1 MDSRQKFFAPFK
13 KFVFVFRIVM
23 GVLLAMAMLAGLV
36 YLALPNGPRDPMTFN
51 DPWHEP
57 RPAVQAHNYMVV
69 TGTTFATQAAEDVLE
84 RGGNAFDAAVAALLM
99 LNVTHGEAA
108 SFPGIAPLILYDAK
122 TQSVHSYV
130 GAGTAP
136 AAATIE
142 RFKAKGYSNVPDL
155 NIWAQLIPAS
165 PDVIV
170 ALLEKYGTMS
180 FSELAAPAIQMARQG
195 FPVSKIMAQD
205 LDLSFIERMGF
216 AYLLPYN
223 TRVYLYGQW
232 WRPLYYKDRL
242 KLPDLANTLQAL
254 SDAEQNAVKAG
265 GSRDAGLQA
274 VRDYFYKG
282 PIADDI
288 VALHQAQGGLF
299 TAADL
304 ANYSGYWEEP
314 LQGSYGDY
322 TFYTNGPWNQGIVVP
337 MALQILEGIDLKSME
352 QNSGQYIHTV
362 NQAIELAMADREAY
376 VADPQF
382 VKVPVDVLLSKSYA
396 AERRK
401 LMTDKAF
408 GALPPPGNI
417 PTASYSLPLRGAGT
431 LFSLPLGGGG
441 RGEGGIAVQYNG
453 NGQCNCPQSTPGE
466 CNGPQS
472 TVGQCNCPESAGNFL
487 ASAPIGKDTTHLAI
501 IDRWGNSISMTP
513 SDFPKSPMV
522 PGTGLTLGDRM
533 TQFYLDPNNVD
544 ALQPGKRPRV
554 TPQAVI
560 VFKDGK
566 FFMSFGTPGDDMQT
580 QALVQVFLDMQV
592 FGMDIQTA
600 IDAPRFRSMS
610 MPASFAPH
618 VASPGTLWLE
628 TSLYNRT
635 ALDLQRRGYHLVEY
649 PDWDNLFGAVG
660 AVIQSNGTLIGG
672 SDPREETWAAG
683 K

>member
-13 KFVFVFRIVM
+13 KAVFGFRVVM
-23 GVLLAMAMLAGLV
+23 GVLLAVAMLAGLV

-51 DPWHEP
+51 DPWRQA
-57 RPAVQAHNYMVV
+57 RPAAQAPNYMVV
-69 TGTTFATQAAEDVLE
+69 TGTTYATQAAEDVLD

-142 RFKAKGYSNVPDL
+142 RFTAKGYTNVPDL

-170 ALLEKYGTMS
+170 ALLKQYGTMS

-205 LDLSFIERMGF
+205 LDLSIVQRMGY

-223 TRVYLYGQW
+223 AQVYLYGQW

-254 SDAEQNAVKAG
+254 SDAEQTALKAG

-288 VALHQAQGGLF
+288 LAMHKAQGGLF

-314 LQGSYGDY
+314 LHGSYGDY

-337 MALQILEGIDLKSME
+337 MTLQILEGIDLKSMG
-352 QNSGQYIHTV
+352 QNSAQYVHTV
-362 NQAIELAMADREAY
+362 DQAIELAMADREAY
-376 VADPQF
+376 VADPKF
-382 VKVPVDVLLSKSYA
+382 VNVPVDVLLSKVYA
-396 AERRK
+396 AERRQ

-408 GALPPPGNI
+408 GPLPPPGNI
-417 PTASYSLPLRGAGT
+417 PTAYSFPL
-431 LFSLPLGGGG
+431 
-441 RGEGGIAVQYNG
+441 GEGGQG
-453 NGQCNCPQSTPGE
+453 GPCSPG
-466 CNGPQS
+466 GKGG
-472 TVGQCNCPESAGNFL
+472 TVSQPVSQLTGNFL
-487 ASAPIGKDTTHLAI
+487 STAPIGKDTTHLAI

-533 TQFYLDPNNVD
+533 TQFYLNPNNVD

-560 VFKDGK
+560 VFKDGN

-580 QALVQVFLDMQV
+580 QALVQVFLNMEV
-592 FGMDIQTA
+592 FGMDIQQA
-600 IDAPRFRSMS
+600 IDAPRFRTMS
-610 MPASFAPH
+610 MPATFAPH
-618 VASPGTLWLE
+618 AAYPGTLWLE
-628 TSLYNRT
+628 SSLYNRT
-635 ALDLQRRGYHLVEY
+635 ALDLQKHGYHVVEY

-660 AVIQSNGTLIGG
+660 AVIQSNGTVIGG

>member
-1 MDSRQKFFAPFK
+1 MDSRQKFFAPFN

-23 GVLLAMAMLAGLV
+23 GVLLAIAMLAGLV
-36 YLALPNGPRDPMTFN
+36 YLALPNGPRDPMTFD
-51 DPWHEP
+51 DPWHET
-57 RPAVQAHNYMVV
+57 RPAAEAHNYMVV
-69 TGTTFATQAAEDVLE
+69 TGTTFATQAAEGVLD

-136 AAATIE
+136 AAATIDF
-142 RFKAKGYSNVPDL
+142 FKSKGYSNIPDL
-155 NIWAQLIPAS
+155 NILAQLIPAS

-195 FPVSKIMAQD
+195 FPVSRIMAQD
-205 LDLSFIERMGF
+205 LDLSFVERIGF

-223 TRVYLYGQW
+223 TQVYLYGQW

-254 SDAEQNAVKAG
+254 SDAEQAAVKAG
-265 GSRDAGLQA
+265 GSREAGLQA

-282 PIADDI
+282 PIADEI
-288 VALHQAQGGLF
+288 VAMHKAQGGLF

-322 TFYTNGPWNQGIVVP
+322 TFYTNGTWNQGIVVP
-337 MALQILEGIDLKSME
+337 MALQILEGIDLKAMG
-352 QNSGQYIHTV
+352 QNSAQYVHTV
-362 NQAIELAMADREAY
+362 DQAIELAMADREAY
-376 VADPQF
+376 VADPKF
-382 VKVPVDVLLSKSYA
+382 VKVPVDVLLSKAYA
-396 AERRK
+396 AQRRQ

-417 PTASYSLPLRGAGT
+417 PTASISLPLR
-431 LFSLPLGGGG
+431 GGG
-441 RGEGGIAVQYNG
+441 RGEGGNAVQYNQ
-453 NGQCNCPQSTPGE
+453 NGQCNCPR
-466 CNGPQS
+466 S
-472 TVGQCNCPESAGNFL
+472 TVGQCNCPSSTASNFL
-487 ASAPIGKDTTHLAI
+487 ASAPMGKDTTHLAI
-501 IDRWGNSISMTP
+501 IDRWGNSISLTP

-522 PGTGLTLGDRM
+522 PGTGLTLGNRM

-544 ALQPGKRPRV
+544 TLQPGKRPRV

-580 QALVQVFLDMQV
+580 QALVQVFLNMQV
-592 FGMDIQTA
+592 FGMDIQQA

-610 MPASFAPH
+610 MPATFAPH
-618 VASPGTLWLE
+618 VAAPGTLWLE

-660 AVIQSNGTLIGG
+660 AVIQSNGTLTGG

>member
-1 MDSRQKFFAPFK
+1 MDSRQNFFAPFK
-13 KFVFVFRIVM
+13 KVVFIFRVLM
-23 GVLLAMAMLAGLV
+23 GALLAIAMLAGLV
-36 YLALPNGPRDPMTFN
+36 YLALPNGPRDPMTFD
-51 DPWHEP
+51 DPWNKP

-69 TGTTFATQAAEDVLE
+69 TGTTFATQAAVDVLD

-108 SFPGIAPLILYDAK
+108 SFPGIAPLVLYDAK
-122 TQSVHSYV
+122 THSVHSYV

-142 RFKAKGYSNVPDL
+142 RFTARGYTNVPDL

-170 ALLEKYGTMS
+170 ALLKQYGTMS

-195 FPVSKIMAQD
+195 FPVSKIMS
-205 LDLSFIERMGF
+205 LNMNLSMLQRMGF

-223 TRVYLYGQW
+223 TQVYLYGQW

-254 SDAEQNAVKAG
+254 SDAEQAALKAG
-265 GSRDAGLQA
+265 GSRVDGLQA

-282 PIADDI
+282 PIAEDI
-288 VALHQAQGGLF
+288 LAMHQAQGGLF

-314 LQGSYGDY
+314 LHGSYGDY

-337 MALQILEGIDLKSME
+337 MTLQILEGIDLKSMG
-352 QNSGQYIHTV
+352 QNSAQYIHTV
-362 NQAIELAMADREAY
+362 DQAIELAMADREAY
-376 VADPQF
+376 VADPKF

-408 GALPPPGNI
+408 GPLPPPGNI
-417 PTASYSLPLRGAGT
+417 PTALSLPDQGAGQGSPRSPVGSSRSPGSEGQPVSQVSSNF
-431 LFSLPLGGGG
+431 FS
-441 RGEGGIAVQYNG
+441 
-453 NGQCNCPQSTPGE
+453 
-466 CNGPQS
+466 
-472 TVGQCNCPESAGNFL
+472 
-487 ASAPIGKDTTHLAI
+487 SAPFGKDTTHLAI

-560 VFKDGK
+560 VFKGGK

-580 QALVQVFLDMQV
+580 QALVQVFLNMQV
-592 FGMDIQTA
+592 FGMDIQQA

-610 MPASFAPH
+610 MPATFAPH
-618 VASPGTLWLE
+618 AAYPGTLWLE
-628 TSLYNRT
+628 SSLYNRVV
-635 ALDLQRRGYHLVEY
+635 LDLQKRGYHVVEY
-649 PDWDNLFGAVG
+649 PDWDDLFGAVG

>member
-1 MDSRQKFFAPFK
+1 MDSRQRFFAPFK
-13 KFVFVFRIVM
+13 KVVFIFRVVM
-23 GVLLAMAMLAGLV
+23 GVLLAVAILTGLV
-36 YLALPNGPRDPMTFN
+36 YLALPNGPRDPMTFD
-51 DPWHEP
+51 DPWNKP

-69 TGTTFATQAAEDVLE
+69 TGTTFATQTAEDVLD

-108 SFPGIAPLILYDAK
+108 SFPGIAPLVLYDAE
-122 TQSVHSYV
+122 THSVHSYV

-142 RFKAKGYSNVPDL
+142 RFTAKGYTNVPDL

-165 PDVIV
+165 LDVIV
-170 ALLEKYGTMS
+170 ALLKQYGTMS

-195 FPVSKIMAQD
+195 FPVSKIMS
-205 LDLSFIERMGF
+205 LNMNLSMLQRMGF

-223 TRVYLYGQW
+223 TQVYLYGQW

-254 SDAEQNAVKAG
+254 SDAEQAALKSG
-265 GSRDAGLQA
+265 GSGADGLQA

-282 PIADDI
+282 PIAEDI
-288 VALHQAQGGLF
+288 LAMHQAQGGLF

-314 LQGSYGDY
+314 LHGSYGDY

-337 MALQILEGIDLKSME
+337 MTLQILEGIDLKSMG
-352 QNSGQYIHTV
+352 QNSAQYIHTV

-376 VADPQF
+376 VADPKF

-401 LMTDKAF
+401 LMKDKAF
-408 GALPPPGNI
+408 GPLPPPGNI
-417 PTASYSLPLRGAGT
+417 PTAFSVPLE
-431 LFSLPLGGGG
+431 GGGQG
-441 RGEGGIAVQYNG
+441 SPRSPGGEGE
-453 NGQCNCPQSTPGE
+453 GQPVSQLS
-466 CNGPQS
+466 S
-472 TVGQCNCPESAGNFL
+472 NFL
-487 ASAPIGKDTTHLAI
+487 SSAPFGKDTTHLAI

-533 TQFYLDPNNVD
+533 TQFYLNPNNVD

-554 TPQAVI
+554 TPLAII
-560 VFKDGK
+560 VFKGGK

-580 QALVQVFLDMQV
+580 QALVQVFLNMDV
-592 FGMDIQTA
+592 FGMDIQQA

-610 MPASFAPH
+610 MPATFAPH
-618 VASPGTLWLE
+618 AVYPGTLWLE
-628 TSLYNRT
+628 SSLYNRT
-635 ALDLQRRGYHLVEY
+635 VLDLQKRGYHVVEY

-660 AVIQSNGTLIGG
+660 AAIQSNGTLIGG

>member
-1 MDSRQKFFAPFK
+1 MDSRSRFFAPFK

-23 GVLLAMAMLAGLV
+23 GVLLAIAMLTGLV
-36 YLALPNGPRDPMTFN
+36 YLALPNGPRDPMTFA
-51 DPWHEP
+51 DPWHET
-57 RPAVQAHNYMVV
+57 RPAAEGHNYMVV
-69 TGTTFATQAAEDVLE
+69 TGTTFATQAAEDVLD

-122 TQSVHSYV
+122 TQTVHSYV

-136 AAATIE
+136 AAATIA

-170 ALLEKYGTMS
+170 ALLKQYGTMS

-195 FPVSKIMAQD
+195 FPVSQIMAQD
-205 LDLSFIERMGF
+205 LDLSMIQRMGY
-216 AYLLPYN
+216 AYLMPYN
-223 TRVYLYGQW
+223 SQVYLYGQW

-254 SDAEQNAVKAG
+254 SNAEQAALKAG
-265 GSRDAGLQA
+265 GSRDDGLQA

-282 PIADDI
+282 PIAQDI
-288 VALHQAQGGLF
+288 LAMHKAQGGLF

-314 LQGSYGDY
+314 LHGSYGDY
-322 TFYTNGPWNQGIVVP
+322 TFYTNGTWNQGIVVP
-337 MALQILEGIDLKSME
+337 MTLQILEGIDLKSMG
-352 QNSGQYIHTV
+352 QNSAQYVHTV
-362 NQAIELAMADREAY
+362 TQAIELAMADREAY
-376 VADPQF
+376 VADPKF
-382 VKVPVDVLLSKSYA
+382 VKVPVDVLLSKAYA

-401 LMTDKAF
+401 LMTDTAF
-408 GALPPPGNI
+408 GPLPPPGNI
-417 PTASYSLPLRGAGT
+417 PTTSSLPLRG
-431 LFSLPLGGGG
+431 GGQ
-441 RGEGGIAVQYNG
+441 GEGGIAPKYNL
-453 NGQCNCPQSTPGE
+453 NGQCNCPQSAQT
-466 CNGPQS
+466 
-472 TVGQCNCPESAGNFL
+472 AGNFL

-501 IDRWGNSISMTP
+501 IDRWGNSISLTP

-580 QALVQVFLDMQV
+580 QALVQVFLNMQV
-592 FGMDIQTA
+592 FGMDIQQA
-600 IDAPRFRSMS
+600 IEAPRFRTMS
-610 MPASFAPH
+610 MPATFAPH
-618 VASPGTLWLE
+618 AAYPGTLWLE
-628 TSLYNRT
+628 TSLFNKT
-635 ALDLQRRGYHLVEY
+635 ALDLQRRGYHVVQY

>member
-1 MDSRQKFFAPFK
+1 MDSRQKFFAPFN
-13 KFVFVFRIVM
+13 KFIFVFRIVM
-23 GVLLAMAMLAGLV
+23 GVLLAITMLAGLV
-36 YLALPNGPRDPMTFN
+36 YLALPNGQRDPMTFD
-51 DPWHEP
+51 DPWHAT
-57 RPAVQAHNYMVV
+57 RPAVQSHNYMVV
-69 TGTTFATQAAEDVLE
+69 TGTTFATQAAEDVLD

-99 LNVTHGEAA
+99 LNITHGEAA

-136 AAATIE
+136 AAATIDF
-142 RFKAKGYSNVPDL
+142 FKSKGYSNIPDL
-155 NIWAQLIPAS
+155 NILAQLIPAS

-170 ALLEKYGTMS
+170 ALLKQYGTMS

-205 LDLSFIERMGF
+205 LDLSMVQRMGY

-223 TRVYLYGQW
+223 TQVYLYGQW

-254 SDAEQNAVKAG
+254 SDAEQAALKAG
-265 GSRDAGLQA
+265 GSREAGLQA

-288 VALHQAQGGLF
+288 LALHKAQGGLF

-314 LQGSYGDY
+314 LHGSYGDY
-322 TFYTNGPWNQGIVVP
+322 TFYTNGAWNQGIVVP
-337 MALQILEGIDLKSME
+337 MTLQILEGIDLKSMG
-352 QNSGQYIHTV
+352 QNSAQYVHTV

-376 VADPQF
+376 VADPKF
-382 VKVPVDVLLSKSYA
+382 IKVPVDVLLSKAFA

-408 GALPPPGNI
+408 GPLPPPGNI
-417 PTASYSLPLRGAGT
+417 PTSY
-431 LFSLPLGGGG
+431 SLPLGGGG
-441 RGEGGIAVQYNG
+441 QGEGGIAGQYYG
-453 NGQCNCPQSTPGE
+453 NGQCNCPQS
-466 CNGPQS
+466 
-472 TVGQCNCPESAGNFL
+472 ADNFL

-501 IDRWGNSISMTP
+501 IDRWGNSISLTP

-580 QALVQVFLDMQV
+580 QALVQVFLNMQV
-592 FGMDIQTA
+592 FGMDIQQA
-600 IDAPRFRSMS
+600 IEAPRFRTMS
-610 MPASFAPH
+610 MPATFAPH
-618 VASPGTLWLE
+618 AASPGTLWLE
-628 TSLYNRT
+628 TSLFNST
-635 ALDLQRRGYHLVEY
+635 ALDLQRRGYHVVEY